1 MKDVVDRARD
11 VDKLCDIVLEN
22 PKSRM
27 IREMA
32 QVCRCAGNQVV
43 DRENFPALLE
53 EPVAQVRPKKSRSS
67 RDYRA
72 QWDGLFI
79 SLAGG
84 WRFFMISY
92 SPAWWKLEGA

>member
-67 RDYRA
+67 VTTARNGTASSYRLRE
-72 QWDGLFI
+72 DGV
-79 SLAGG
+79 S
-84 WRFFMISY
+84 S
-92 SPAWWKLEGA
+92 